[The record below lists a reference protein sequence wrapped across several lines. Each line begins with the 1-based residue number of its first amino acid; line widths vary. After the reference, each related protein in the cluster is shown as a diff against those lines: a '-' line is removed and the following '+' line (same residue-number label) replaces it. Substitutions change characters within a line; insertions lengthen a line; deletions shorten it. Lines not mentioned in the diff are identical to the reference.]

1 MNEEITSN
9 INTNVSST
17 RSNLNL
23 DISNVSKVQNDSENY
38 LLKMEI
44 EKLTNEI
51 KLLKSQ
57 PFSFCVIENTDSLIT
72 YYTGM
77 PNKSV
82 IDLLF
87 GIFKSLQINYFLG
100 WNVKRI
106 NRNDQILMTLMKLRL
121 NIDFIDLGVRFGCS
135 RKTVTNI
142 VLTWIHIFHTI
153 LFKTFMD
160 NVPSQ
165 QKNKACL
172 PTVFNNFLNCRMI
185 LDCTEIFT
193 AIPGKMDLQK
203 LTYSNYKHRNTLKGL
218 VGVAPNGVLTF
229 CSSLYPGSTSDKE
242 IVKHSGVLVVF
253 SQWRSHIGRYG
264 ISY

>member
-17 RSNLNL
+17 RSNLNV

-57 PFSFCVIENTDSLIT
+57 PFSFCVIENTNSLIT

-100 WNVKRI
+100 WNVERI

-121 NIDFIDLGVRFGCS
+121 NIDFIDLGSSAVEAIRYTRVSVRSS
-135 RKTVTNI
+135 RN
-142 VLTWIHIFHTI
+142 
-153 LFKTFMD
+153 
-160 NVPSQ
+160 
-165 QKNKACL
+165 
-172 PTVFNNFLNCRMI
+172 
-185 LDCTEIFT
+185 
-193 AIPGKMDLQK
+193 
-203 LTYSNYKHRNTLKGL
+203 
-218 VGVAPNGVLTF
+218 
-229 CSSLYPGSTSDKE
+229 
-242 IVKHSGVLVVF
+242 
-253 SQWRSHIGRYG
+253 
-264 ISY
+264 